1 MNRKAYREDRKVRSM
16 NYSKSEFMGPE
27 EKQSVIGLKDCEIK
41 ENLVGRGNAD
51 EITYRN
57 ETDRED
63 ELFVRFELPLV
74 ITGWIILLIT
84 FGYFVY
90 A

>member
-1 MNRKAYREDRKVRSM
+1 MEPK
-16 NYSKSEFMGPE
+16 E
-27 EKQSVIGLKDCEIK
+27 EQSGIGFKDCEIK
-41 ENLVGRGNAD
+41 GNLVGRGNAD
-51 EITYRN
+51 KVTCRN

-74 ITGWIILLIT
+74 ITGWIIFLIT
-84 FGYFVY
+84 FGYIVY